1 VAGDPH
7 RREPFE
13 DSTDAPLDVDGA
25 IAYEL
30 MAPLVEVLLGKRE
43 RLLDAEPGAHS
54 TTIIPRIRHP

>member
-1 VAGDPH
+1 
-7 RREPFE
+7 
-13 DSTDAPLDVDGA
+13 
-25 IAYEL
+25 